1 MTIAAGTSRGVTTDL
16 PDAAKPDHL
25 TEALR
30 RHGVLLAGR
39 VRDVTTE
46 GPRDTLVSRIA
57 RLKLTF
63 EVASLVVL
71 RPTLSSLFRLTGWHG
86 LILKA
91 DARPMLWRCC

>member
-1 MTIAAGTSRGVTTDL
+1 MKIAAGTSRGVTTDL
-16 PDAAKPDHL
+16 PGAAKPDHL

-57 RLKLTF
+57 RLKLTL
-63 EVASLVVL
+63 EGVAEKA
-71 RPTLSSLFRLTGWHG
+71 PTSAWHAAALACAYHG
-86 LILKA
+86 A
-91 DARPMLWRCC
+91 SANQGRRRCACQ